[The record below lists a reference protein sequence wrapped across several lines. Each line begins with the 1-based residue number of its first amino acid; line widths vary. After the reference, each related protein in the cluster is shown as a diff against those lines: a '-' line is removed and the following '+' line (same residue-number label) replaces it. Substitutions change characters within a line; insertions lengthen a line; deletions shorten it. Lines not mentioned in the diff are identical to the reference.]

1 MSSCRVSKEIYNL
14 NKSKEQGLISVNRN
28 SKATLTLTIPRPL
41 LVVCK
46 GFIIPNISINLHGRT
61 QVSLTHTT
69 VFYDLGRS

>member
-46 GFIIPNISINLHGRT
+46 GFIIPNISINLHGHT